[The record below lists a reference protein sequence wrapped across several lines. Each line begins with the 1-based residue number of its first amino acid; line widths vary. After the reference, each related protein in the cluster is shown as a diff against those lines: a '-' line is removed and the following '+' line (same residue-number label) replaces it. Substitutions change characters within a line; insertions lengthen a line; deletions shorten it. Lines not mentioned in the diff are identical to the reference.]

1 MKELLY
7 LLRAMN
13 IYSQSAHHLVKGTPF
28 HSDHAF
34 FGDVY
39 DALIDA
45 YDSVAERIVSLYGEE
60 PLKLDVVMSM
70 AMSKIADAPS
80 VGVMDNKVFYEY
92 QERLESRLRDL
103 VAKIIATGVSP
114 GVEQLIGE
122 IANQSEIRSYKIKQR
137 MK

>member
-13 IYSQSAHHLVKGTPF
+13 IYSQSTHHLVKGTPF

-70 AMSKIADAPS
+70 AMNKIADAPS

-103 VAKIIATGVSP
+103 IAKIIATGVSP

-122 IANQSEIRSYKIKQR
+122 IANQSEMRSYLIKR
-137 MK
+137 RLG

>member
-1 MKELLY
+1 
-7 LLRAMN
+7 MN
-13 IYSQSAHHLVKGTPF
+13 IYAQSAHHLVKGTPF

-34 FGDVY
+34 FGDTY
-39 DALIDA
+39 DALIGA
-45 YDSVAERIVSLYGEE
+45 YDSVAERIVGLYGEE

-70 AMSKIADAPS
+70 AMNKIADAPS
-80 VGVMDNKVFYEY
+80 IGVMDNKVFYEY

-122 IANQSEIRSYKIKQR
+122 MANQSEIRSYKIKQR

>member
-122 IANQSEIRSYKIKQR
+122 IANQSEMRSYLIKR
-137 MK
+137 RLG

>member
-34 FGDVY
+34 FGDTY
-39 DALIDA
+39 DALIGA
-45 YDSVAERIVSLYGEE
+45 YDSVAERIVGLYGEE

-70 AMSKIADAPS
+70 AMNKIADAPS
-80 VGVMDNKVFYEY
+80 IGVMDNKVFYEY

>member
-7 LLRAMN
+7 LLRGMS
-13 IYSQSAHHLVKGTPF
+13 IYAQSAHHLVKGTPF

-39 DALIDA
+39 GALVDA
-45 YDSVAERIVSLYGEE
+45 YDGVAERIVGLYGEE
-60 PLKLDVVMSM
+60 PLKLDMVMSM

-80 VGVMDNKVFYEY
+80 IGVMDNKVFYEY
-92 QERLESRLRDL
+92 QERLESRMRDL
-103 VAKIIATGVSP
+103 IAKIIATGVSP

-122 IANQSEIRSYKIKQR
+122 FANQSEIRSYKIKQR

>member
-70 AMSKIADAPS
+70 AMGKIADAPS

-122 IANQSEIRSYKIKQR
+122 IANQSEMRSYLIKR
-137 MK
+137 RLG